1 LINIDYPLLG
11 SETMNIISELD
22 RKNVN
27 VESLAERAL
36 ADQGVLPEL
45 LASILAKK
53 DFIRFNSFKVLLLI
67 SERHPEVIYPKW
79 DSLAGLLGSNN
90 SYLKYIAIYLIANL
104 AQADAEARLERI
116 FERLFSILDGEGTIA
131 AAHLARN
138 SGKIA
143 RAKPELRTKITQ
155 RLLNID
161 RTHQGRQKELI
172 KGHAI
177 EAFDEYFEETENQ
190 PEILEFVKKQ
200 LKSKSPK
207 TKKLAR

>member
-1 LINIDYPLLG
+1 
-11 SETMNIISELD
+11 MNITSELD
-22 RKNVN
+22 KEDIN

-36 ADQGVLPEL
+36 ENEGMLPEL
-45 LASILAKK
+45 LDGVLAKK
-53 DFIRFNSFKVLLLI
+53 DFIRFNSFKVLLFI
-67 SERHPEVIYPKW
+67 SEKHPEVLYPKW
-79 DSLAGLLGSNN
+79 DFLEGLLDSNN

-104 AQADAEARLERI
+104 AQVDAEARLEWI
-116 FERLFSILDGEGTIA
+116 FERLYSILDGEGTIA

-143 RAKPELRTKITQ
+143 QAKPELRAKITQ

-177 EAFDEYFEETENQ
+177 EALDEYFEEAKNQ

-200 LKSKSPK
+200 LQSQSPK
-207 TKKLAR
+207 TRKLAREFLQKWHNQ

>member
-1 LINIDYPLLG
+1 
-11 SETMNIISELD
+11 MNITSELD
-22 RKNVN
+22 KKDIN

-36 ADQGVLPEL
+36 EDEGMLPEL
-45 LASILAKK
+45 LDGVLAKK
-53 DFIRFNSFKVLLLI
+53 DFIRFNSFKVLLFI
-67 SERHPEVIYPKW
+67 SEKHPEVLYPKW
-79 DSLAGLLGSNN
+79 DFLEDLLESNN

-104 AQADAEARLERI
+104 AQVDAEARLEWI
-116 FERLFSILDGEGTIA
+116 FERLYSILDGEGTIA

-143 RAKPELRTKITQ
+143 QAKPELRAKITQ

-177 EAFDEYFEETENQ
+177 EALDEYFEEAKNQ

-200 LKSKSPK
+200 LQSQSPK
-207 TKKLAR
+207 TRKLAREFLQKWHNQ

>member
-1 LINIDYPLLG
+1 
-11 SETMNIISELD
+11 MNIISELD
-22 RKNVN
+22 KKDIN

-45 LASILAKK
+45 LDGILAKK
-53 DFIRFNSFKVLLLI
+53 DFIRFNSFKVLLFI
-67 SERHPEVIYPKW
+67 SAKHPEVLYPKW
-79 DSLAGLLGSNN
+79 DSLAGLLDSNN

-104 AQADAEARLERI
+104 AQVDVEARLERI
-116 FERLFSILDGEGTIA
+116 FERLYSILNGEGTIT

-143 RAKPELRTKITQ
+143 RAKPELRAKITK
-155 RLLNID
+155 RLMNID
-161 RTHQGRQKELI
+161 RTHQSKQKELI

-177 EAFDEYFEETENQ
+177 EAFDEYFEEAENQ
-190 PEILEFVKKQ
+190 PEIIEFVKKQ

-207 TKKLAR
+207 TRKLAREFLKKRGSE

>member
-1 LINIDYPLLG
+1 
-11 SETMNIISELD
+11 MNITSELD
-22 RKNVN
+22 KEDIN

-36 ADQGVLPEL
+36 ENEGMLPEL
-45 LASILAKK
+45 LDGVLAKK
-53 DFIRFNSFKVLLLI
+53 DFIRFNSFKVLLFI
-67 SERHPEVIYPKW
+67 SEKHPEVLYPKW
-79 DSLAGLLGSNN
+79 DFLEDLLESNN

-104 AQADAEARLERI
+104 AQVDAEARLEWI
-116 FERLFSILDGEGTIA
+116 FERLYSILDGEGTIA

-143 RAKPELRTKITQ
+143 QAKPELRAKITQ

-177 EAFDEYFEETENQ
+177 EAFGEYFEEAENQ
-190 PEILEFVKKQ
+190 PEILEFIKQ
-200 LKSKSPK
+200 QLQSQSPK
-207 TKKLAR
+207 TRKLA

>member
-1 LINIDYPLLG
+1 
-11 SETMNIISELD
+11 MNIISELD
-22 RKNVN
+22 KKDIN

-36 ADQGVLPEL
+36 EDEGMLPEL
-45 LASILAKK
+45 LDGVLAKK
-53 DFIRFNSFKVLLLI
+53 DFIRFNSFKVLLFI
-67 SERHPEVIYPKW
+67 SEKHPEVLYPKW
-79 DSLAGLLGSNN
+79 DFLEGLLSSNN

-104 AQADAEARLERI
+104 AQVDAEARLERI
-116 FERLFSILDGEGTIA
+116 FERLYSILGGEGTIA

-143 RAKPELRTKITQ
+143 QAKPELRAKITQ

-177 EAFDEYFEETENQ
+177 EALDEYFEEAKNQ
-190 PEILEFVKKQ
+190 PEILDFVKKQ
-200 LKSKSPK
+200 LQSQSPK
-207 TKKLAR
+207 TRKLAREFLQKWHNQ